1 MEEKKV
7 CRNNALLVG
16 TLVGDFDVDHT
27 FLGEKFYKNYI
38 SVRRTSGVVDVLPI
52 IVSGKLLD
60 KTVGVSGSRV
70 MINGRVSTFNVNN
83 EDGKRSLKI
92 YIFATYYSAGEDV
105 EGLDDAN
112 QVTLSGYLCKA
123 PVYRETPLGRQIADF
138 ILAVNRPYDK
148 SDYIPC
154 ICWGRDAVWMG
165 GFEVGEE
172 VFVSARF
179 QSRNYVKKQP
189 DETLVDKVAYEFST
203 IALSVGLEGVVE

>member
-7 CRNNALLVG
+7 CQNNATLVG
-16 TLVGDFDVDHT
+16 SLVGDFELDHT
-27 FLGEKFYKNYI
+27 FLGEKFYRNYI
-38 SVRRTSGVVDVLPI
+38 SVRRTSGAVDVLPI
-52 IVSGKLLD
+52 IVSEKLLD

-70 MINGRVSTFNVNN
+70 MINGRVSTFNTNN
-83 EDGKRSLKI
+83 EDGKRTLRI
-92 YIFATYYSAGEDV
+92 YIFATYYYSGEDV
-105 EGLDDAN
+105 EDVDDAN

-123 PVYRETPLGRQIADF
+123 PIYRETPLGRQIADF
-138 ILAVNRPYDK
+138 ILAVNRPYGK

-154 ICWGRDAVWMG
+154 ICWGRNAVWMS

-203 IALSVGLEGVVE
+203 IALSVGLEGEEE

>member
-7 CRNNALLVG
+7 CQNNATLVG
-16 TLVGDFDVDHT
+16 TLVGDFELDHT

-52 IVSGKLLD
+52 IVSEKLLD
-60 KTVGVSGSRV
+60 KTVGVSGNRV

-83 EDGKRSLKI
+83 EDGKRTLRI
-92 YIFATYYSAGEDV
+92 YIFATYYSAGEGV
-105 EGLDDAN
+105 EDLADAN
-112 QVTLSGYLCKA
+112 QVTLSGYLCK
-123 PVYRETPLGRQIADF
+123 PPICRETPLGRKIANF
-138 ILAVNRPYDK
+138 ILAVNRPYGK
-148 SDYIPC
+148 SDCIPC
-154 ICWGRDAVWMG
+154 ICWGRDAIWISS
-165 GFEVGEE
+165 FEVGEE

-203 IALSVGLEGVVE
+203 LALSVGLEGGEQ

>member
-7 CRNNALLVG
+7 CQNNVTLVG
-16 TLVGDFDVDHT
+16 SLVGDFELDHT

-38 SVRRTSGVVDVLPI
+38 SVRRTSGAVDVLPI
-52 IVSGKLLD
+52 IVSEKLLD
-60 KTVGVSGSRV
+60 KTVGVSGKRV
-70 MINGRVSTFNVNN
+70 MINGRVSTRNMDN

-92 YIFATYYSAGEDV
+92 YIFATHYFTGEGV
-105 EGLDDAN
+105 EELEDAN
-112 QVTLSGYLCKA
+112 QVTLSGYLCK
-123 PVYRETPLGRQIADF
+123 PPTYRETPLGRQIADF

-148 SDYIPC
+148 SDYVPC
-154 ICWGRDAVWMG
+154 ICWGRDAIWMSS
-165 GFEVGEE
+165 FEVGEE

-203 IALSVGLEGVVE
+203 LVLSVGLEGVVE

>member
-7 CRNNALLVG
+7 CQNNATLVG
-16 TLVGDFDVDHT
+16 SLVGDFELDHT
-27 FLGEKFYKNYI
+27 FLGEKFYRNYI

-60 KTVGVSGSRV
+60 KTVDVSGSRV

-83 EDGKRSLKI
+83 EERKRTLKI
-92 YIFATYYSAGEDV
+92 YIFATYYYAGEDV
-105 EGLDDAN
+105 EEVDDAN

-123 PVYRETPLGRQIADF
+123 PIYRETPLGRQIADF
-138 ILAVNRPYDK
+138 ILAVNRPYGK

-154 ICWGRDAVWMG
+154 ICWGRNAVWVS

-203 IALSVGLEGVVE
+203 LALSVGLEGEEQ